1 MQNYSLLFPHCPST
15 CKTGGLNSSGVLV
28 QIADAVFTVICTM
41 LYQSVFEKSFPPQF
55 REEMW

>member
-1 MQNYSLLFPHCPST
+1 MALLT
-15 CKTGGLNSSGVLV
+15 DDNAVLA

>member
-28 QIADAVFTVICTM
+28 QIADAVFNVICAM
-41 LYQSVFEKSFPPQF
+41 LY
-55 REEMW
+55 